1 MMKMTNSLAK
11 QTLRNLFE
19 SISRHFQAGEM
30 MEANRK
36 IEHVLADFP
45 DNINFLHLGGLI
57 KQNIGEF
64 DLAEKLLST
73 AYALRP
79 DHPEIMHNLAVF
91 FLSRGKLDQ
100 AVGLYEQLV
109 KLVPTQPPIW
119 VNYGHALRQ
128 QGKLNAAL
136 KAFEEAQKLGAEK
149 FDIEAVIALT
159 RRQLALWDNKELAP
173 EKVSAAL
180 APIFIADPFQHLE
193 ITRKAAA
200 QIKPVAQYEAQAV
213 PNQSR
218 VRIGYLS
225 NDLHDHATSYL
236 IAELFA
242 LHDREKFEVFV
253 YSYGVEDQS
262 LIRTRLKQTAEHWV
276 ECRERNSAYI
286 ADRIFRDRINILV
299 DLKGYTRGGHPEVLA
314 ARPANINVQWLGYPG
329 SMGAEFIDYIVAD
342 ATLVPPELRKAYSEK
357 LVSMPHS
364 YQLND
369 RQRKVAS
376 PKNRADYDL
385 PEDALVL
392 ASFCQT
398 YKITPDVFGI
408 WMRVLKNT
416 SKAMLWLFVAHEEAI
431 DNLKANAQ
439 SHGVDPSR
447 LVFAK
452 RAAQEQHLARY
463 AHVDLAL
470 DTAPYGGHTT
480 TSDALWGGAPVVSL
494 MGQSFASRVSSSIL
508 RAANLPELVTD
519 NLEAYE
525 AKIKELVNNPTQL
538 QAYKKRLNEQRLS
551 LPLFDSQ
558 GFVRALENAYGQIW
572 QSVQNKQELKDIAL

>member
-1 MMKMTNSLAK
+1 MTATAPKPN
-11 QTLRNLFE
+11 LRQLFE
-19 SISRHFQAGEM
+19 DVSRHFQAGDM
-30 MEANRK
+30 AAANKK
-36 IEHVLADFP
+36 IEHVLADYP

-100 AVGLYEQLV
+100 AVGLYEELI

-159 RRQLALWDNKELAP
+159 RRQLALWDAAELAP

-180 APIFIADPFQHLE
+180 APIFITDPVQHLD

-200 QIKPVAQYEAQAV
+200 HIKPVARYEAQSV

-242 LHDREKFEVFV
+242 LHDRDAFEVFV

-262 LIRTRLKQTAEHWV
+262 LIRSRLKQTAEHWV
-276 ECRERNSAYI
+276 ECRERNAAYI

-314 ARPANINVQWLGYPG
+314 ARPANVNMQWLGYPG
-329 SMGAEFIDYIVAD
+329 SMGADFIDYIVAD

-369 RQRKVAS
+369 RQRKVATS
-376 PKNRADYDL
+376 KSRADYGL
-385 PEDALVL
+385 PENGLVL

-398 YKITPDVFGI
+398 YKITPDVFAV
-408 WMRVLKNT
+408 WMRTLKETAN
-416 SKAMLWLFVAHEEAI
+416 AVLWLFVAHEEAI
-431 DNLKANAQ
+431 ENLKANAQ
-439 SHGVDPSR
+439 AHGVDPSR
-447 LVFAK
+447 LIFAK
-452 RAAQEQHLARY
+452 RSAQEQHLARY

-470 DTAPYGGHTT
+470 DTSPYGGHTT

-519 NLEAYE
+519 NLATYE
-525 AKIKELVNNPTQL
+525 AKIKELVNNPASL
-538 QAYKKRLNEQRLS
+538 QAYKKMLNEQRLR
-551 LPLFDSQ
+551 LPLFDSKA
-558 GFVRALENAYGQIW
+558 FVKALENAYSQIW
-572 QSVQNKQELKDIAL
+572 QSVQNKQELKDIVL